1 MAKKKVVTKE
11 NEIGQFYDALQTL
24 VNEKGIDQEVFIA
37 EIKNAIIKGI
47 KTAIENDEKSVKN
60 YIDSMYKKSHKN
72 DKENT
77 EKKDAKKEAEAA
89 EGAEETAPAEEVPA
103 EESVV
108 DSVVIDI
115 DIEKQIFE
123 VSILKEIIEEVDDL
137 YEPYKEIPLDEAR
150 KIDASLQV
158 GDKVRIPLDTH
169 EFKRVVAK
177 KVKELIRQGLST
189 IEQKQISETWGMY
202 ENEAVT
208 ARVVRVEP
216 ATHNAEIEI
225 NGKVVHLM
233 KNEQIPGE
241 VLTEDQMVQVYV
253 TGVVKEYKEGIKKQ
267 NLKITRRD
275 KGLIKR
281 LFEKA
286 CPEIYDGTVE
296 IKSISRLP
304 GARSKIAVIS
314 NDPNVDAVGACIG
327 PNKSRINAVT
337 KEINNEKVDI
347 VLYNED
353 PVEFIKQALKPAE
366 VVEVVLKAVIIEKEF
381 KSNIKSNVDDE
392 NLQKNIKYRVI
403 HPCVAVVPD
412 NQLSLAI
419 GNKGQNALLA
429 AKLTGYNIDIKSES
443 KVTPEDLVWD
453 YDPEKDYT
461 LKAQQE
467 AAEAAQNAAAG
478 KTAE

>member
-1 MAKKKVVTKE
+1 MAKKKVVNKE
-11 NEIGQFYDALQTL
+11 NEIGEFYGALETL
-24 VNEKGIDQEVFIA
+24 VKEKGIDQEVFIA
-37 EIKNAIIKGI
+37 EIKNAIIKGV

-60 YIDSMYKKSHKN
+60 FIDSMYKKTLKN
-72 DKENT
+72 DKET
-77 EKKDAKKEAEAA
+77 DPSKKEPKKEAEADVEAA
-89 EGAEETAPAEEVPA
+89 EATSDETEAVA

-108 DSVVIDI
+108 DSVIIDI
-115 DIEKQIFE
+115 DLEKQKFD

-137 YEPYKEIPLDEAR
+137 YEPYKEITLEEAR

-158 GDKVRIPLDTH
+158 GDKVRVSLDTH
-169 EFKRVVAK
+169 QFKRVVAK

-202 ENEAVT
+202 ENEAVA

-225 NGKVVHLM
+225 NGKIVNLM
-233 KNEQIPGE
+233 KSEQIPGE
-241 VLTEDQMVQVYV
+241 VLVEDQIIQVYV

-296 IKSISRLP
+296 IKAISRQP

-327 PNKSRINAVT
+327 PMKSRINAVT

-347 VLYNED
+347 VLYSED

-366 VVEVVLKAVIIEKEF
+366 VIDVVLKATKIEEEF
-381 KSNIKSNVDDE
+381 KANVKTGNDDVAP
-392 NLQKNIKYRVI
+392 QKNVKYRVI
-403 HPCVAVVPD
+403 RPCVAVVPD

-429 AKLTGYNIDIKSES
+429 AKLTNFNIDIKSES
-443 KVTPEDLVWD
+443 KATPEDLVWD
-453 YDPEKDYT
+453 YDPEKDPAN
-461 LKAQQE
+461 KAQE
-467 AAEAAQNAAAG
+467 PTAEAAAPAET
-478 KTAE
+478 TAE

>member
-1 MAKKKVVTKE
+1 MAKKKVVSKE
-11 NEIGQFYDALQTL
+11 NEIGEFYGALETL
-24 VNEKGIDQEVFIA
+24 VKEKGIDQEVFIA
-37 EIKNAIIKGI
+37 EIKNAILKGV

-60 YIDSMYKKSHKN
+60 FIDSMYKKSLKN
-72 DKENT
+72 DKDT
-77 EKKDAKKEAEAA
+77 EHVKKEPKKEAEADA
-89 EGAEETAPAEEVPA
+89 AAEEAAPAEPEAPA

-115 DIEKQIFE
+115 DLEKQRFE

-137 YEPYKEIPLDEAR
+137 YEPYKEITLEEAR
-150 KIDASLQV
+150 KINASLQV
-158 GDKVRIPLDTH
+158 GDKVRVPLDTH
-169 EFKRVVAK
+169 QFKRVVAK

-225 NGKVVHLM
+225 NGKIVNLM

-241 VLTEDQMVQVYV
+241 VLVEDQMVQVYV

-327 PNKSRINAVT
+327 PMKSRINAVT

-347 VLYNED
+347 VLYSED

-366 VVEVVLKAVIIEKEF
+366 VIDVVLKATKIEEEF
-381 KSNIKSNVDDE
+381 KANVKTGGDE
-392 NLQKNIKYRVI
+392 AAPQKNVKCRVI
-403 HPCVAVVPD
+403 RPCVAVVPD

-429 AKLTGYNIDIKSES
+429 AKLTNFNIDIKSES

-453 YDPEKDYT
+453 YDPEKDPANRA
-461 LKAQQE
+461 KEE
-467 AAEAAQNAAAG
+467 AAAE
-478 KTAE
+478 TAEAETAAE